1 MVKRLKRA
9 RRLQMVTV
17 KVIVK
22 VQKLAKRSHM
32 QIHHV
37 TIDELMTLIRS
48 LKKKRSMRNLLPW
61 LSNPNRKNRRR
72 YERSLRRSRHCL
84 VSAMMTM
91 MILSPRRL
99 VLQPQAS
106 PLQAWILKELS
117 QLMLPLPTAS

>member
-1 MVKRLKRA
+1 
-9 RRLQMVTV
+9 MVTV

-61 LSNPNRKNRRR
+61 VSNPNRKNRRR

-84 VSAMMTM
+84 V
-91 MILSPRRL
+91 
-99 VLQPQAS
+99 
-106 PLQAWILKELS
+106 
-117 QLMLPLPTAS
+117 